1 MRFKRWPRVE
11 GYIETPRKRAAFVRS
26 QRQKCQK
33 LPLFAELI
41 RETQHDVDTEMAHRH
56 ERWPCAQQQGRDQ
69 RAAKWREARRRLW
82 SHEDTM
88 RGTLRNLWRECP
100 YPADPSYLLDLF
112 HQIGVGRVDPDRP
125 PWRFHREIAPR
136 ITLNPATFDEAFR
149 QIGRAKVGGGSKTIP
164 ADKFTFCGN
173 IGSGFLILVSQVRLN
188 EPNESF
194 YTSSN
199 HRLRDS
205 HVGRSGH
212 WVDIEVFGRATDED
226 LARIERLAQMADT
239 RTVRVRLSGNWKST
253 SLADEEAPAV
263 CHRSG
268 DLSS

>member
-11 GYIETPRKRAAFVRS
+11 GYNETPRKRSAFVRS
-26 QRQKCQK
+26 QRQKCEK
-33 LPLFAELI
+33 LPLFAALI
-41 RETQHDVDTEMAHRH
+41 RETQHDVDTEMVRRH
-56 ERWPCAQQQGRDQ
+56 ESWPRSQQRGRDQ

-82 SHEDTM
+82 NHGDNM
-88 RGTLRNLWRECP
+88 RRLLRDLWRDCP
-100 YPADPSYLLDLF
+100 YPADPTYLLDLF
-112 HQIGVGRVDPDRP
+112 HQIEIGKIDPERP
-125 PWRFHREIAPR
+125 PWRFHPEINPR
-136 ITLNPATFDEAFR
+136 VTPNPTSFDEAFR
-149 QIGRAKVGGGSKTIP
+149 QIGHAKVGGGPKTIP

-212 WVDIEVFGRATDED
+212 WVDIEVFGRASDED
-226 LARIERLAQMADT
+226 LATIERLAQMADT
-239 RTVRVRLSGNWKST
+239 RNVRVRLSGNWARYGSQD
-253 SLADEEAPAV
+253 AEA
-263 CHRSG
+263 S
-268 DLSS
+268 